1 MKTSSVRNLAYLIK
15 KRLSGEE
22 RLAVDCEVALVAIP
36 VRSTSGTS
44 ILNCRI
50 ASFVVSACVCVGIK
64 LEAATAAEAAR
75 TSRRSGDD
83 CFADMTFLLTANSVL
98 EFHCK
103 CPLLAQSGHSTTE
116 FQCPLL
122 GVKRTFS
129 RSAVMSAF
137 DPKRT
142 SPWGNASGGEV
153 DADICL
159 KVIGRTS
166 L

>member
-98 EFHCK
+98 EFHCR
-103 CPLLAQSGHSTTE
+103 CPLLTQSGHRH
-116 FQCPLL
+116 
-122 GVKRTFS
+122 GVTQA
-129 RSAVMSAF
+129 AVRWTLIS
-137 DPKRT
+137 
-142 SPWGNASGGEV
+142 V
-153 DADICL
+153 
-159 KVIGRTS
+159 
-166 L
+166 